1 MAASLAILNCKL
13 DIIPEAIIKEAFCGC
28 NRKWKRNEQP
38 QILNLTQ
45 NQFVR
50 LLLSM
55 LITINQQNPP
65 LRLIHQVVEI
75 LKKGGIVIYPTDT
88 YYGMGCDIM
97 NKKAIEKIY
106 QLKQRNKSIPFSFI
120 CSGLK
125 NISDYAKVSNYAY
138 KTMKRL
144 LPGPYTFILE
154 GSRLVPKIMLT
165 KRKTAGIRVPDN
177 PICLA
182 LVNELENPLL
192 TTSATMPDGTIFHD
206 ASLIHDFFGKRVDAV
221 VDGSIVPGQ
230 PSSVISLIDD
240 IPEVIRKGIGDVSL
254 FE

>member
-1 MAASLAILNCKL
+1 
-13 DIIPEAIIKEAFCGC
+13 
-28 NRKWKRNEQP
+28 
-38 QILNLTQ
+38 
-45 NQFVR
+45 
-50 LLLSM
+50 M
-55 LITINQQNPP
+55 LIKINQQNPQP
-65 LRLIHQVVEI
+65 RLIQKIVAI
-75 LKKGGIVIYPTDT
+75 LKKGGIVVYPTDT
-88 YYGMGCDIM
+88 YYGIGCDIM
-97 NKKAIEKIY
+97 NKKAIERIY
-106 QLKQRNKSIPFSFI
+106 QLKQRSKSKPFSFI

-177 PICLA
+177 QICLS
-182 LVNELENPLL
+182 LVHELENPLL

-206 ASLIHDFFGKRVDAV
+206 ASLIHDYFGKRVDAV
-221 VDGSIVPGQ
+221 IDSSVVPGQ

-240 IPEVIRKGIGDVSL
+240 IPEVIRRGMGDVSL